1 MTGLLIK
8 RNGDALDE
16 YVQEFLKLAAEED
29 IELNEKKLRRVL
41 SHYSFSDIERVY
53 DACCRF
59 GIKNLWESI

>member
-8 RNGDALDE
+8 RNCDALDE
-16 YVQEFLKLAAEED
+16 YVQEFIKLAVEED

-41 SHYSFSDIERVY
+41 SRYSFSDIERVY

>member
-8 RNGDALDE
+8 RNCDALDE
-16 YVQEFLKLAAEED
+16 YVQEFIKLAAEEG

-41 SHYSFSDIERVY
+41 SRYSFSDIERVY

-59 GIKNLWESI
+59 GIKNLWESL

>member
-1 MTGLLIK
+1 MTELLIK
-8 RNGDALDE
+8 RYCNALDE

-53 DACCRF
+53 DVCCRF
-59 GIKNLWESI
+59 GIKNLWESL

>member
-8 RNGDALDE
+8 RNCDALDE
-16 YVQEFLKLAAEED
+16 YVQEFIKLAAEED

-41 SHYSFSDIERVY
+41 SRYSFSDIERVY

-59 GIKNLWESI
+59 GIKNLWESL